1 MEKRAFKGRSR
12 FHIYPTW
19 KILISLS
26 SFLCLSPSFLSLSL
40 LLVGVSTVSPT
51 LRGVLS
57 SIGIAR
63 AEQETGIPTAPFHV
77 AMPRKHVR
85 EMISGLAGV
94 LSPSR
99 YDDRSSRDIPSVHSR
114 SLIKRSLFLSFS
126 SRGTARLY

>member
-1 MEKRAFKGRSR
+1 MSWKSARLKEDLVSIFTRHGRFSSRSR
-12 FHIYPTW
+12 P
-19 KILISLS
+19 S
-26 SFLCLSPSFLSLSL
+26 SVSPPPFSFSL

-99 YDDRSSRDIPSVHSR
+99 YDDRSSRDIPPGP
-114 SLIKRSLFLSFS
+114 LSFS
-126 SRGTARLY
+126 Y